1 MHSSASAKA
10 TVVFFN
16 GAAGWIT
23 SILVYIAALPSSSI
37 GVRVKVFKES
47 LGTLGVAALLS
58 TVAAPAQA
66 QVAPEPVATSD
77 TAVTASTSTAPTTVT
92 TPAATTTTTAPTTT
106 APAASPA
113 IVVEASLQAYKIN
126 PGDQIEIYVWG
137 EERLQRQVKV
147 LPDGTLAFPLVGQ
160 LIVAG
165 LLPRQLETL
174 ISERL
179 QPQYRGQVPQ
189 VTVSVVAPLGLQ
201 FSVMGK
207 VRTPGTFSPGRYVNL
222 LEALSLAG
230 GPAPF
235 ANLDGVVIYRKAGAG
250 LSTVRVRLAPY
261 FKSGSDI
268 RTVSQEEI
276 PAIESGDTVVV
287 P

>member
-1 MHSSASAKA
+1 M
-10 TVVFFN
+10 
-16 GAAGWIT
+16 
-23 SILVYIAALPSSSI
+23 
-37 GVRVKVFKES
+37 FKES

-58 TVAAPAQA
+58 TATAPALA
-66 QVAPEPVATSD
+66 QVAPEPVATAE
-77 TAVTASTSTAPTTVT
+77 TAAATPPAATAT
-92 TPAATTTTTAPTTT
+92 TPPPAAAPGTATTTTAAATAPGTGT
-106 APAASPA
+106 A
-113 IVVEASLQAYKIN
+113 IVVEAPLQAYKIN
-126 PGDQIEIYVWG
+126 PGDQLEIYVWG

-147 LPDGTLAFPLVGQ
+147 LPDGSLAFPLVGQ
-160 LIVAG
+160 LTVAG
-165 LLPRQLETL
+165 LLPRQLETM

-235 ANLDGVVIYRKAGAG
+235 ANLDGVVIYRKGGAG
-250 LSTVRVRLAPY
+250 LSTVRLRLAPY
-261 FKSGSDI
+261 FKAGTDI

>member
-1 MHSSASAKA
+1 M
-10 TVVFFN
+10 
-16 GAAGWIT
+16 
-23 SILVYIAALPSSSI
+23 
-37 GVRVKVFKES
+37 FKES
-47 LGTLGVAALLS
+47 LVTLGVASLMS
-58 TVAAPAQA
+58 TTAAPALA
-66 QVAPEPVATSD
+66 QVAPEPVATAD
-77 TAVTASTSTAPTTVT
+77 TAAA
-92 TPAATTTTTAPTTT
+92 TPAATTAPAAGAATTPGT
-106 APAASPA
+106 APATAATTAAPA

-235 ANLDGVVIYRKAGAG
+235 ANLDGVVIYRKSGAG
-250 LSTVRVRLAPY
+250 LTTYRVRLAPY
-261 FKSGSDI
+261 FKTGTDV
-268 RTVSQEEI
+268 RTVTQEEV

>member
-1 MHSSASAKA
+1 M
-10 TVVFFN
+10 F
-16 GAAGWIT
+16 
-23 SILVYIAALPSSSI
+23 
-37 GVRVKVFKES
+37 RES

-58 TVAAPAQA
+58 TASAPALA
-66 QVAPEPVATSD
+66 QVAPEPVATAD
-77 TAVTASTSTAPTTVT
+77 TAATAPASASTAPATTAAPPTAAPAT
-92 TPAATTTTTAPTTT
+92 TPATAGAT

-174 ISERL
+174 IGERL

-235 ANLDGVVIYRKAGAG
+235 ANLDGVMIYRKSGTG

-261 FKSGSDI
+261 FKSGTEV
-268 RTVSQEEI
+268 RNLTQEEV